1 MDRSGAYA
9 ARWIA
14 KNLVAAGLAR
24 RCEIQLS
31 YVIGEP
37 SPTNIFI
44 DTFGTGVRDERA
56 LEALVRKHFP
66 LSPREIIAA
75 LDLRRPIYRK
85 TAVFGHF
92 GRLDPDFTWEMTD
105 TAAALRQELTSGLG
119 QVLPESRP

>member
-1 MDRSGAYA
+1 MIVPPD
-9 ARWIA
+9 
-14 KNLVAAGLAR
+14 LAR

-37 SPTNIFI
+37 RPTNIFI
-44 DTFGTGVRDERA
+44 DTFGTGVRDERT

-66 LSPREIIAA
+66 LSPKEIIAA

-92 GRLDPDFTWEMTD
+92 GRLDPDFTWERTD
-105 TAAALRQELTSGLG
+105 KAGALSQELSSGLG
-119 QVLPESRP
+119 QLLPETRP